1 MRKLISLLM
10 AVVMIFSMAT
20 TAFAASMVPS
30 VSATEIEAGSDVT
43 ITLSLDEPMERMISL
58 GCLIGFNPD
67 HYEFKEAVVG
77 EDNSSINLACSDLL
91 VDPQG
96 YPDGYYYRVNYVDQ
110 QTVGNTINQ
119 GVLYTLTFTAKQ
131 DLPVGTATQ
140 FDLISE
146 GGMNLSFQTLEI
158 PVSLDVL
165 NVTIAPAKIPVTSVG
180 LSETAIEMA
189 LNSGIKQLY
198 ASVTPDNATDKAVT
212 WTSSDETVVTIV
224 DGGNN
229 MCIVYTAGAGEA
241 VITATA
247 DGVSAS
253 CAVTVYDPA
262 TQFPYT
268 LSVNGED
275 LEVTPNGTTSSC
287 LFGNQSLF
295 DVTVPADATEMLI
308 TFDGDSMTVMDD
320 SSGSPNI
327 LAQNV
332 AEYTL
337 DLTQGYAE
345 IHLAENNVHRHVR
358 INVAEPETPA
368 VSITLDKTELTLT
381 SPAESYQLTL
391 TVTGA
396 NAEEVVWATSD
407 ANVATITAYPQYS
420 TYQITAI
427 NEGECDITATVGDVT
442 ATCRVTVDYP
452 VATLPFTLS
461 VGDSDLEA
469 TFLGYEDCIKQGGVK
484 ATFEVTVPADAT
496 TMLIVPD
503 STDGMLVLNE
513 ADGTTLAANKSMEYE
528 VDLSAGYE
536 KLCLRDATTR
546 VRYHLTIKIAE
557 PEPPAVSITLDKTEL
572 ELSSFAGEH
581 YFTLTVTG
589 ADKAD
594 VVWASTNEDVAMIYA
609 MPKYDMYVVQ
619 AMGPGECD
627 ITATVGGVTATCHV
641 TVVDPVLDSF
651 PYTVTVDGND
661 VTPVADGTEFCGY
674 GPRLYRYVLTVPADA
689 QSMHL
694 SYDGEAM
701 YVFSDHESGEYLH
714 EADGPDYTVDLT
726 QKYECLDL
734 WDSGGIDPMIH
745 LHIVYAEPVTVPV
758 TGISL
763 DKTELTVTEGNT
775 GTLNATVEPADATD
789 KTVTWTSSDVS
800 IATVENGVVT
810 AVAAGKATITA
821 KAGDFTAT
829 CEVTVKAANPGYTF
843 ATSADVTT
851 EHAGEAI
858 VHVKITGHTDESIT
872 SYNAYDVTMTFDSEK
887 LELVDYAGAVK
898 SDNGRVEVDE
908 ENGTIRIVGCG
919 ATKTF
924 QDELVVL
931 TFKTKAEGAAEVY
944 ISKVQV
950 SDKEESVKE
959 DAPEATPKHDEN
971 DTTNKDDTSP
981 DQTVVVVPFSVTKP
995 NYISGNDKVLNGADY
1010 TFSYTDTTNY
1020 TYSDLTVTVG
1030 GTPVTPTQE
1039 NGVYTIT
1046 GVNGAVVI
1054 TATQTANSYD
1064 VTKPDSVTGPD
1075 KATYGE
1081 NYIFTVTPGADMIV
1095 TSVTVALADGTNV
1108 PYTYDSTTGQYTI
1121 AGTSI
1126 AGAFTITVVEENDGK
1141 MTSIN
1146 FSGITSAEIE
1156 GGQLSVPAD
1165 IGKDFKFKLIKN
1177 TEDYTYTVMVGQTT
1191 LTEGEDGYYTI
1202 PGNLVVKGSV
1212 TVTITKTGIKKL
1224 TVDVNNYITLD
1235 GKVMFLVTAKWGDK
1249 VLAYGEDTM
1258 FYSSRYTVTGYE
1270 ASKGAYCWLVMSTD
1284 EMNTVDKVKAAAE
1297 AAIVEA
1303 GADATATAIAYDCDV
1318 NRTTVADVND
1328 AQLVY
1333 DMYNASYEE
1342 FTEDL
1347 PMRKFLEADMET
1359 NMTLDTTD
1367 VAAIINALVSGANS

>member
-10 AVVMIFSMAT
+10 AVVMVFSMAT
-20 TAFAASMVPS
+20 TAFAATMVPS

-43 ITLSLDEPMERMISL
+43 ITLSLDEPMENMISL

-77 EDNSSINLACSDLL
+77 EENSSINLACSDIL

-96 YPDGYYYRVNYVDQ
+96 YPEGYYYRVNYVDQ

-131 DLPVGTATQ
+131 DLAAGTATQ

-165 NVTIAPAKIPVTSVG
+165 DVTIAPEKIPVTSVG
-180 LSETAIEMA
+180 LSETSVEIA
-189 LNSGIKQLY
+189 LQGIKQLS
-198 ASVTPDNATDKAVT
+198 ATVSPDNATDKTVT
-212 WTSSDETVVTIV
+212 WTSSNEAVATVNAAGIVSSVAVGET
-224 DGGNN
+224 
-229 MCIVYTAGAGEA
+229 

-247 DGVSAS
+247 DGVSAT
-253 CAVTVYDPA
+253 CNVTVYDPA
-262 TQFPYT
+262 TRFPYT
-268 LSVNGED
+268 LTVNGED
-275 LEVTPNGTTSSC
+275 LEVTANGTTTSC
-287 LFGNQSLF
+287 MFGEQSLF
-295 DVTVPADATEMLI
+295 EVTVPADATEMLI
-308 TFDGDSMTVMDD
+308 TFDGESMSVVDD
-320 SSGSPNI
+320 SNGVPNI
-327 LAQNV
+327 IGQNV
-332 AEYTL
+332 TEYTL

-345 IHLAENNVHRHVR
+345 IHLADNDNNVHRHVK
-358 INVAEPETPA
+358 INVAEPEQPA
-368 VSITLDKTELTLT
+368 VSITLDKTELAM
-381 SPAESYQLTL
+381 SSIGGESYNLTL
-391 TVTGA
+391 TLTGA
-396 NAEEVVWATSD
+396 EAADVVWATSNAD
-407 ANVATITAYPQYS
+407 VAAINAYPQYDMYS
-420 TYQITAI
+420 VQVIGP
-427 NEGECDITATVGDVT
+427 GECDITATVGDVT
-442 ATCRVTVDYP
+442 ATCHVTVADP
-452 VATLPFTLS
+452 ENVDLPFTLS
-461 VGDSDLEA
+461 AGDTDLEA
-469 TFLGYEDCIKQGGVK
+469 TYVGSASCIKQGGRK
-484 ATFEVTVPADAT
+484 AAFEVTVPADAA

-503 STDGMLVLNE
+503 SSDGMTVVNE
-513 ADGTTLAANKSMEYE
+513 VDGTTLAANGTMEYE
-528 VDLSAGYE
+528 VDLTAGYE
-536 KLCLRDATTR
+536 TLCLRDATTR
-546 VRYHLTIKIAE
+546 VRYHVTIKVAE
-557 PEPPAVSITLDKTEL
+557 PEQPQVTVTLNETAL
-572 ELSSFAGEH
+572 NLSSFAGSGEL
-581 YFTLTVTG
+581 YATVTG
-589 ADKAD
+589 SDAS
-594 VVWASTNEDVAMIYA
+594 VVWATTNESVAHFYDYNGGIYVEA
-609 MPKYDMYVVQ
+609 V
-619 AMGPGECD
+619 GPGECD
-627 ITATVGGVTATCHV
+627 ITATVDGVTATCHV
-641 TVVDPVLDSF
+641 VVTDPVLNSF
-651 PYTVTVDGND
+651 PFTITVDGND
-661 VTPVADGTEFCGY
+661 VEAVADGTEFCDY
-674 GPRLYRYVLTVPADA
+674 GMRLYKYVVTVPADA
-689 QSMHL
+689 QTMHL
-694 SYDGEAM
+694 SYDNESA
-701 YVFSDHESGEYLH
+701 YVFPDHGEEYLL
-714 EADGPDYTVDLT
+714 EGGVDCDVDLT
-726 QKYECLDL
+726 QGYQVLDL
-734 WDSGGIDPMIH
+734 WDAEDPNLSIH
-745 LHIVYAEPVTVPV
+745 LHIEVEETKTIPV
-758 TGISL
+758 TGITL

-775 GTLNATVEPADATD
+775 GKLTATVAPADATD
-789 KTVTWTSSDVS
+789 KTVTWSSADGN

-810 AVAAGKATITA
+810 AVAAGNTTITA
-821 KAGDFTAT
+821 KAGEFTAT
-829 CEVTVKAANPGYTF
+829 CAVTVKAVTPGYTF
-843 ATSADVTT
+843 ATSADVTA
-851 EHAGEAI
+851 EQDGQAI
-858 VHVKITGHTDESIT
+858 VHVKITGHTDENIT

-898 SDNGRVEVDE
+898 SDNGSVTV
-908 ENGTIRIVGCG
+908 NGNEIRIVGCG

-931 TFKTKAEGAAEVY
+931 TFKTKAEGAAEVNV
-944 ISKVQV
+944 SKVQV

-971 DTTNKDDTSP
+971 DTTNQGDTSP
-981 DQTVVVVPFSVTKP
+981 DQSVVVVPFSVTKP
-995 NYISGNDKVLNGADY
+995 NYISGKDKVLNGADY
-1010 TFSYTDTTNY
+1010 TFSYTDTDNY
-1020 TYSDLTVTVG
+1020 TYTDLTVTVG
-1030 GTPVTPTQE
+1030 GSEVTPSETD
-1039 NGVYTIT
+1039 GVYTIT

-1054 TATQTANSYD
+1054 TATRTANSYD
-1064 VTKPDSVTGPD
+1064 VTKPGSVTGLD
-1075 KATYGE
+1075 KATYGK
-1081 NYIFTVTPGADMIV
+1081 NYVFTVTPGADMV
-1095 TSVTVALADGTNV
+1095 VKSVTVTLADGTSV
-1108 PYTYDSTTGQYTI
+1108 PLTYDSTTGQYTI

-1126 AGAFTITVVEENDGK
+1126 AGAFTITVEEENDGK

-1165 IGKDFKFKLIKN
+1165 INKDFKFKLIKN
-1177 TEDYTYTVMVGQTT
+1177 TEDYSYTVMVGQTT